1 MNQTKTADEL
11 AQMTREQLDALP
23 YGVIE
28 LTADGTILSYNAGE
42 AELSGRKPEKV
53 IGKNFFT
60 EVAPCTDVREFHGR
74 FVDLIEHRS
83 VNYEFDFVFTFDP
96 PVTVHIIM
104 LYEQEEKTVW
114 VIVERK

>member
-1 MNQTKTADEL
+1 MSQKKSADEL
-11 AQMTREQLDALP
+11 SLLTAEQLDALP
-23 YGVIE
+23 FGVIE
-28 LTADGTILSYNAGE
+28 LAADGTILTYNAGE

-60 EVAPCTDVREFHGR
+60 DVAPCTAVRDFHGR
-74 FVDLIEHRS
+74 FLDLIEHRA
-83 VNYEFDFVFTFDP
+83 VNHEFDFVFTFDP
-96 PVTVHIIM
+96 PVNVHITM